1 VLAAVS
7 AVAGT
12 STFTVS
18 PVGAVEP
25 FSVAAGRRLGDGY
38 AMARRRRVASASLPL
53 FESAPVTGLRL
64 HAVGE
69 RLGALLKQRERLL
82 ADVKRKQAQLEAVNA
97 QAEAAAQAAAA
108 QMAPIIGRFE
118 GLRAE
123 IAAVFGE
130 LLAPGRLAAR
140 ARKKV
145 AEVHR
150 SLMAQGLVSPLAPD
164 LADTEGAAGSEFDDG
179 AMFESFDFDA
189 PPFAEGRRQEARV
202 ASAPQHG
209 QTPGRDSL
217 RSLFKRLAL
226 AVHPDRAQHESDRER
241 RTEAMKEAT
250 RAYEDGDLARL
261 VELEKAWQNG
271 AQAPGSA
278 DEDARRCAE
287 LEQTLRELNRQSR
300 ALTAELRDLRR
311 QVREDM
317 LDVPV
322 EQVVAGAEGELK
334 DLERIRDFARDFRDG
349 KITLAKFLE
358 GPEPEHDPL
367 LELEEILGEMLRV
380 HTTPGRSRNKRR
392 RGR

>member
-1 VLAAVS
+1 M
-7 AVAGT
+7 GQ
-12 STFTVS
+12 
-18 PVGAVEP
+18 G
-25 FSVAAGRRLGDGY
+25 
-38 AMARRRRVASASLPL
+38 MARRRPVASASLPL

-69 RLGALLKQRERLL
+69 RLGTLLKQRERLL
-82 ADVKRKQAQLEAVNA
+82 AEVKRKQAELEAASVRA
-97 QAEAAAQAAAA
+97 SAAVEEVAVK
-108 QMAPIIGRFE
+108 MAPIIGRFE
-118 GLRAE
+118 ELRAE
-123 IAAVFGE
+123 LGALFDE
-130 LLAPGRLAAR
+130 LLAPKRLAAR

-145 AEVHR
+145 AEVQR
-150 SLMAQGLVSPLAPD
+150 SLVAQGLIPARAPNP
-164 LADTEGAAGSEFDDG
+164 ADVAEGSGLDDDAVFEDFDV
-179 AMFESFDFDA
+179 DA
-189 PPFAEGRRQEARV
+189 PPFSASGRQGARV

-226 AVHPDRAQHESDRER
+226 AVHPDRSKHEGERER

-271 AQAPGSA
+271 AAAPQSA
-278 DEDARRCAE
+278 DEEARRCAE

-300 ALTAELRDLRR
+300 ALTAELRELRR

-317 LDVPV
+317 LGVPV

-334 DLERIRDFARDFRDG
+334 DLERVRDFTRDFRDG
-349 KITLAKFLE
+349 KITLAMFLE
-358 GPEPEHDPL
+358 GPEPGQDPL
-367 LELEEILGEMLRV
+367 LELEELLGEMLRA
-380 HTTPGRSRNKRR
+380 HPTPARGRSKNRR

>member
-1 VLAAVS
+1 
-7 AVAGT
+7 
-12 STFTVS
+12 
-18 PVGAVEP
+18 
-25 FSVAAGRRLGDGY
+25 
-38 AMARRRRVASASLPL
+38 MARRRPIAPASLPL
-53 FESAPVTGLRL
+53 FETASVPGLKL

-82 ADVKRKQAQLEAVNA
+82 AEVKRKQAQLEAVNA
-97 QAEAAAQAAAA
+97 EAAAAAQEAAA

-118 GLRAE
+118 ALRAE
-123 IAAVFGE
+123 IEAVFHE

-140 ARKKV
+140 TRKKV

-150 SLMAQGLVSPLAPD
+150 SLIVQGVIPPPPPD
-164 LADTEGAAGSEFDDG
+164 PAATGGAAGSEFDDG
-179 AMFESFDFDA
+179 AMFDAADFDA
-189 PPFAEGRRQEARV
+189 PPFSGGRRQDARV

-241 RTEAMKEAT
+241 RTQAMKEAT

-271 AQAPGSA
+271 AQAPASA

-322 EQVVAGAEGELK
+322 EHVVAGAEGELK
-334 DLERIRDFARDFRDG
+334 DLERIRDFARAFRDG
-349 KITLAKFLE
+349 KITLAAFLE

-367 LELEEILGEMLRV
+367 VELEELLGEMLRG
-380 HTTPGRSRNKRR
+380 HTTPARGPGKRRR

>member
-1 VLAAVS
+1 MEQ
-7 AVAGT
+7 G
-12 STFTVS
+12 
-18 PVGAVEP
+18 
-25 FSVAAGRRLGDGY
+25 
-38 AMARRRRVASASLPL
+38 MARRRPAAPASLPL

-82 ADVKRKQAQLEAVNA
+82 AEVKRKQAQLEAVNA
-97 QAEAAAQAAAA
+97 QAAAAAQEVLA

-118 GLRAE
+118 ALRAE
-123 IAAVFGE
+123 IGALFDE

-140 ARKKV
+140 VRKKV
-145 AEVHR
+145 AQVHR
-150 SLMAQGLVSPLAPD
+150 SLIAQGVVPPRAPGM
-164 LADTEGAAGSEFDDG
+164 ADAEDG
-179 AMFESFDFDA
+179 AEGGFDAGGVFEDVDFDA
-189 PPFAEGRRQEARV
+189 PPSSGGRQREARV

-226 AVHPDRAQHESDRER
+226 AVHPDRAQHEDDRAR

-271 AQAPGSA
+271 AQAAGSA

-287 LEQTLRELNRQSR
+287 LEQTLRELTRQSR
-300 ALTAELRDLRR
+300 ALTSELRDLRR

-322 EQVVAGAEGELK
+322 QQVVAGAEGELK
-334 DLERIRDFARDFRDG
+334 DLARIRDFARDFRDG
-349 KITLAKFLE
+349 KITLAAFLQ

-367 LELEEILGEMLRV
+367 AELEELFGEMLRE
-380 HTTPGRSRNKRR
+380 HATSGPRRSKSRR
-392 RGR
+392 RKP

>member
-1 VLAAVS
+1 
-7 AVAGT
+7 
-12 STFTVS
+12 
-18 PVGAVEP
+18 
-25 FSVAAGRRLGDGY
+25 
-38 AMARRRRVASASLPL
+38 MARRRSIGPASLPL

-82 ADVKRKQAQLEAVNA
+82 AEVKRKQLDLEAANA
-97 QAEAAAQAAAA
+97 RAEAAAREVVA

-123 IAAVFGE
+123 IGAVFHE

-145 AEVHR
+145 AALHR
-150 SLMAQGLVSPLAPD
+150 SLIAQGMIPTVAPD
-164 LADTEGAAGSEFDDG
+164 AADDGDTAASGFDDDER
-179 AMFESFDFDA
+179 FEDFDFGA
-189 PPFAEGRRQEARV
+189 GPLPGGHEHETRV

-209 QTPGRDSL
+209 QAPGRDSL
-217 RSLFKRLAL
+217 RALFKRLAL

-271 AQAPGSA
+271 AAQALGSA

-287 LEQTLRELNRQSR
+287 LEQTLRELTRQSR
-300 ALTAELRDLRR
+300 ALTAQLRDLRQ

-322 EQVVAGAEGELK
+322 EQVVASAEGELK
-334 DLERIRDFARDFRDG
+334 DLERILDFARSFRDG
-349 KITLAKFLE
+349 KITLAAFLE

-367 LELEEILGEMLRV
+367 VELEELFGEMLRMQPPPG
-380 HTTPGRSRNKRR
+380 PGRRKSRR

>member
-1 VLAAVS
+1 
-7 AVAGT
+7 
-12 STFTVS
+12 
-18 PVGAVEP
+18 
-25 FSVAAGRRLGDGY
+25 
-38 AMARRRRVASASLPL
+38 MARRRRVAPASLPL
-53 FESAPVTGLRL
+53 FESAPAAGLRL

-82 ADVKRKQAQLEAVNA
+82 AEVKRKQAELEAVNA
-97 QAEAAAQAAAA
+97 RAEAAAQDVVV

-118 GLRAE
+118 ALRAE
-123 IAAVFGE
+123 IGAIFDE

-140 ARKKV
+140 TRKKV
-145 AEVHR
+145 AGLLR
-150 SLMAQGLVSPLAPD
+150 SLIAQGVVPPFAPD
-164 LADTEGAAGSEFDDG
+164 PADTAAAAGSEFDDD
-179 AMFESFDFDA
+179 AMFEAADFDA
-189 PPFAEGRRQEARV
+189 PPFSEGRSQEARV
-202 ASAPQHG
+202 ASAPKHG

-226 AVHPDRAQHESDRER
+226 AIHPDRAQHDSDRER

-271 AQAPGSA
+271 AQAPASA
-278 DEDARRCAE
+278 GEDARRCAE

-300 ALTAELRDLRR
+300 ALTAELRDLKR

-322 EQVVAGAEGELK
+322 EHVVAGAEGELK

-349 KITLAKFLE
+349 KITLATFLE

-367 LELEEILGEMLRV
+367 VELEELLGEMLRV
-380 HTTPGRSRNKRR
+380 QTTPGRGRSKSRR

>member
-1 VLAAVS
+1 
-7 AVAGT
+7 
-12 STFTVS
+12 
-18 PVGAVEP
+18 
-25 FSVAAGRRLGDGY
+25 
-38 AMARRRRVASASLPL
+38 MARRRRVDSASLPL

-69 RLGALLKQRERLL
+69 RLGALLKQREQLL
-82 ADVKRKQAQLEAVNA
+82 AEVKRKQVELEAVNA
-97 QAEAAAQAAAA
+97 QAATAAQEAAA
-108 QMAPIIGRFE
+108 QMAPIISRFE

-123 IAAVFGE
+123 IAAVFDE

-145 AEVHR
+145 AEVRR
-150 SLMAQGLVSPLAPD
+150 SLIAQGLVSPGAAD
-164 LADTEGAAGSEFDDG
+164 LADGEGVRGSEFDDG
-179 AMFESFDFDA
+179 AAFEAGDFDA
-189 PPFAEGRRQEARV
+189 PPFSEGRRHEARV
-202 ASAPQHG
+202 APAPQHG
-209 QTPGRDSL
+209 QVPGRDSL
-217 RSLFKRLAL
+217 RALFKRLAL

-271 AQAPGSA
+271 AQAPASA

-311 QVREDM
+311 QLREDL
-317 LDVPV
+317 LDEPV
-322 EQVVAGAEGELK
+322 EHVIAGAEGELN

-367 LELEEILGEMLRV
+367 IELEEVLGELLRE
-380 HTTPGRSRNKRR
+380 HTTAAQGRTKRRR